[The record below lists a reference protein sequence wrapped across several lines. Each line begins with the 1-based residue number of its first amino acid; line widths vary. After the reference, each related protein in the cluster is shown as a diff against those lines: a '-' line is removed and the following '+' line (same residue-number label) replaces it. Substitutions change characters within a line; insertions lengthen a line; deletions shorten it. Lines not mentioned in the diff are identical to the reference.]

1 MSLNGHGIQ
10 ELKRYLIIAI
20 KLIVDVISI
29 LTLWYLL
36 LSSSFVAPDTKESTG
51 GVLL

>member
-29 LTLWYLL
+29 LTLCYLL
-36 LSSSFVAPDTKESTG
+36 LSSSFVEPDTKESTG